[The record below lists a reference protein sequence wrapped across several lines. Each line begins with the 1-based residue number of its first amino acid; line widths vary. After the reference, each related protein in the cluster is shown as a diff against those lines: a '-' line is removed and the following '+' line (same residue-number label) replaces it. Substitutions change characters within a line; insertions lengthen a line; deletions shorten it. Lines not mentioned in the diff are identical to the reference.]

1 MSVSLVV
8 IARVLLTDTHLR
20 GGLTFFVRVRPG
32 SVPLNAGR
40 VSDAN
45 SLHRHEATGRVIP
58 F

>member
-8 IARVLLTDTHLR
+8 KARLPTDTHLR

-40 VSDAN
+40 ISDAN